1 MSEPTEADYA
11 AVDEF
16 WADGDFT
23 GFDRQ
28 DRVNFARWRASA
40 RAEKRAEFARLALS
54 PEMVRK
60 ITWGCPPHIGFG
72 ATLAVLESLFRETG
86 VSP

>member
-1 MSEPTEADYA
+1 VTVIEQCAEAILSE
-11 AVDEF
+11 
-16 WADGDFT
+16 
-23 GFDRQ
+23 Q
-28 DRVNFARWRASA
+28 C
-40 RAEKRAEFARLALS
+40 AECCLAEFARLALS

-86 VSP
+86 VST